1 MQKKGILETMIN
13 TNATK
18 LNEEMSE
25 KLIKSGLDIMIYS
38 FDGGTK
44 AL

>member
-25 KLIKSGLDIMIYS
+25 KLLNQV
-38 FDGGTK
+38 
-44 AL
+44 